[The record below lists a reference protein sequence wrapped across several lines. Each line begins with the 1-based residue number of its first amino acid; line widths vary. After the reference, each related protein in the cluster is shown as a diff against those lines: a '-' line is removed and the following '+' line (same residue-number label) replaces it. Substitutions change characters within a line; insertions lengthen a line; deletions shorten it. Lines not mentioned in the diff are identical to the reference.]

1 MKKFRISMVIFWL
14 IMLVA
19 FVFSMGN
26 ANAQLT
32 VMKDSSTNITLGTIK
47 LDDGSVIIVDTAD
60 PTKAVIIEAGSI
72 TTGTTITLTVPDSS
86 GTIALD
92 SDMSGF
98 VDTSGTP
105 VANDIARF
113 MDGNTIEG
121 LSYSELLT
129 ALSLNNVENTAI
141 STWAGSANIT
151 TLGTISTGA
160 MPGTLTTLS
169 TTNFDG
175 NLSATDT
182 TVQAAMETLDE
193 LLLDGDVSGPA
204 ISVDNTIPRFDSTSG
219 KLIQGS
225 GIVIDDSDIVY
236 NAMLNSSTTKFY
248 DLGSGNTLAFEL
260 GSLSGNRILNAP
272 DVSGTIA
279 LTATTANTSLSNL
292 GALSIN
298 TDLEV
303 SNDGLTIGNST
314 LGWKF
319 LYLAKYNTTSP
330 TSNGQIAYNDTTDKF
345 EFFEN
350 GAVVNLGSATG
361 SDELLKISAND
372 TTAGYLNGK
381 LVAGTN
387 CTLAEGND
395 GANETLTINVSAGA
409 PTDSDA
415 IHDNVA
421 AEISVLTEKVTPV
434 SADLILIEDSADSN
448 NKKKA
453 QIGNLKSAMSLN
465 NVENTAIS
473 TWAGSANITTL
484 GTVTSGTLSTGAVI
498 GGVTM
503 ELGTDGRG
511 DIYYRNVSGVLTRL
525 AAGTEDYVLTM
536 ASGVPAWEAAAVGFS
551 DPMTTRGDIII
562 RNAANATARLGIGTT
577 GQVLISDGT
586 DIAWGSAESGANT
599 ALSNLGTVAIN
610 TSLLSDTDNT
620 DALGSSTVGWTSLY
634 LSDGGTAPVTNGEMT
649 YNTANSRFE
658 FYENGAVSFL
668 SASPLTTKGDVYTY
682 STANARL
689 AVGTNDYV
697 LTADSAEATGLKWA
711 AVTGGG
717 STNFYINADAMKSQS
732 TNGATKGLTEL
743 STNSVMIAYAD
754 FDAATDEFLQYDLIM
769 PSNYANGTIT
779 CTFEWTTATTAG
791 TGDAVW
797 GCQAM
802 AVSNDDPYD
811 ATWGTAVTV
820 TDSFLLAGD
829 RHYTRAT
836 TAITIG
842 GTPATGDSI
851 HLRFYRD
858 ADNGSDTYTEDARL
872 VRVLISF

>member
-47 LDDGSVIIVDTAD
+47 LDDGSVIIVDTTD

-193 LLLDGDVSGPA
+193 L
-204 ISVDNTIPRFDSTSG
+204 
-219 KLIQGS
+219 
-225 GIVIDDSDIVY
+225 
-236 NAMLNSSTTKFY
+236 
-248 DLGSGNTLAFEL
+248 
-260 GSLSGNRILNAP
+260 
-272 DVSGTIA
+272 
-279 LTATTANTSLSNL
+279 TAS
-292 GALSIN
+292 
-298 TDLEV
+298 
-303 SNDGLTIGNST
+303 
-314 LGWKF
+314 
-319 LYLAKYNTTSP
+319 
-330 TSNGQIAYNDTTDKF
+330 
-345 EFFEN
+345 
-350 GAVVNLGSATG
+350 
-361 SDELLKISAND
+361 
-372 TTAGYLNGK
+372 
-381 LVAGTN
+381 
-387 CTLAEGND
+387 
-395 GANETLTINVSAGA
+395 
-409 PTDSDA
+409 
-415 IHDNVA
+415 
-421 AEISVLTEKVTPV
+421 
-434 SADLILIEDSADSN
+434 
-448 NKKKA
+448 
-453 QIGNLKSAMSLN
+453 
-465 NVENTAIS
+465 
-473 TWAGSANITTL
+473 
-484 GTVTSGTLSTGAVI
+484 
-498 GGVTM
+498 
-503 ELGTDGRG
+503 
-511 DIYYRNVSGVLTRL
+511 
-525 AAGTEDYVLTM
+525 
-536 ASGVPAWEAAAVGFS
+536 
-551 DPMTTRGDIII
+551 
-562 RNAANATARLGIGTT
+562 
-577 GQVLISDGT
+577 
-586 DIAWGSAESGANT
+586 
-599 ALSNLGTVAIN
+599 
-610 TSLLSDTDNT
+610 
-620 DALGSSTVGWTSLY
+620 
-634 LSDGGTAPVTNGEMT
+634 
-649 YNTANSRFE
+649 
-658 FYENGAVSFL
+658 
-668 SASPLTTKGDVYTY
+668 
-682 STANARL
+682 
-689 AVGTNDYV
+689 
-697 LTADSAEATGLKWA
+697 
-711 AVTGGG
+711 GGG

-829 RHYTRAT
+829 RHYTSAT